1 MQKLIPLIIVFFF
14 SIILTPSFGN
24 TSEEININT
33 MNISEK
39 AKALLRKEQKDWCNP
54 IAEGINTFS
63 FESNPVTSVVLGTDG
78 EEAEIIEYNKFKCKV
93 GWGRNGGGSGGYPL
107 ALIIEDVI
115 YDLNLVNGGWHLV
128 NLEGSSPVLLL
139 SRHGTFCN
147 LSGTYA
153 CLQAFVYHDNVL
165 STPLDWAC
173 SASDKVSCSRDLISM
188 KGLDILKVDID

>member
-1 MQKLIPLIIVFFF
+1 MQKLIPPIIVFFF
-14 SIILTPSFGN
+14 SIILIPSFGN
-24 TSEEININT
+24 TSEELNIDNL
-33 MNISEK
+33 NISNK
-39 AKALLRKEQKDWCNP
+39 AKALLKKEQRDWCNP
-54 IAEGINTFS
+54 IEEDKNTFS
-63 FESNPVTSVVLGTDG
+63 FESKPVTSIILGMGG
-78 EEAEIIEYNKFKCKV
+78 ENAEIIEYKKFKCKV

-115 YDLNLVNGGWHLV
+115 YDLNLVSGGWYLV

-173 SASDKVSCSRDLISM
+173 SASDKVSCSKDLISM
-188 KGLDILKVDID
+188 KGLDILKVEID

>member
-1 MQKLIPLIIVFFF
+1 MLQLPKLIIFSLCIIF
-14 SIILTPSFGN
+14 TTSFEGAA
-24 TSEEININT
+24 EEINIDT
-33 MNISEK
+33 LDISNK
-39 AKALLRKEQKDWCNP
+39 AKALLKKEQRDWCNP
-54 IAEGINTFS
+54 IEEDENTFS
-63 FESNPVTSVVLGTDG
+63 FESNPVTSIILGMGG